1 VANLDH
7 LSWLADLTAADLDAV
22 GIITSPEE
30 RPAAVALAEWA
41 GDYGVDLGHV
51 HDSLVFLQSGPHVL
65 LAPSPLALMAFSP
78 RRQTFRASFDLAFP
92 PEMAHASIA
101 RAGAWL
107 TVLAAEVRELP
118 TTAGDWLLATVG
130 GNGLEGPNV
139 GILAWVE
146 MYGSVLMHRGIA
158 DVLDDPLLCDYNRQM
173 CSALWRC
180 AAYALR

>member
-1 VANLDH
+1 MPNHDHVA
-7 LSWLADLTAADLDAV
+7 WLAELTTADLDVV

-30 RPAAVALAEWA
+30 RPASVVLAEWA
-41 GDYGVDLGHV
+41 RDYDVDLGHV

-65 LAPSPLALMAFSP
+65 LAPSPLALMSFSP
-78 RRQTFRASFDLAFP
+78 RRQTFRASFDLEFP
-92 PEMAHASIA
+92 PEMAHASLA

-118 TTAGDWLLATVG
+118 TASGHWLQATVG
-130 GNGLEGPNV
+130 GTGLEGPNL
-139 GILAWVE
+139 GILAWVQL
-146 MYGSVLMHRGIA
+146 YGSVLVHRGIA
-158 DVLDDPLLCDYNRQM
+158 DVLDESVLCDYDRRM